1 MRISNTASFVKA
13 RRAQNSADLANGDV
27 TSLQGQINTLSG
39 QFSSLYDDVNGT
51 GDVFDTSVLTNPITI
66 KITPSSTEI
75 VTVYA
80 DGSGGSSYTLEQI
93 AEAVWSSVNAAVSEI
108 EFGENMSTEDVII
121 NSDGAWYPVGTAGMK
136 SVIYNAGAYSVAIRM
151 GDMSTSDG
159 FVLEQGYRISVG
171 DICYVRSQKTGN
183 FNVRLVVTR

>member
-27 TSLQGQINTLSG
+27 SSLQGQINTLSG

>member
-1 MRISNTASFVKA
+1 MRISNTVSFVKA